1 MRKVLSCLSLSVLA
15 GFLIGLGGFTNLF
28 CVIKYNNPVAGAIFF
43 CAGLTFVC
51 FLSCNLFTGKVGYI
65 FENKLDYS
73 LNILLMI
80 VGNMIGAT
88 LIGLIFMYTNT
99 FDGEALANF
108 INAKIVTNTSSY
120 NGWMLF
126 LRSIL
131 AGICVFLA
139 VEAFKK
145 FNSPVSK
152 IIGIVFAIG
161 TMVLIG
167 AEHSVANCFYFIA
180 LMKYVPRGVGGYVF
194 SSLLISIL
202 GNIAGSLIF
211 WGLFAFSSKI
221 LKKE

>member
-1 MRKVLSCLSLSVLA
+1 MRKILSSLSLSVLA

-43 CAGLTFVC
+43 CTGLTFVC

-73 LNILLMI
+73 LNVILMI
-80 VGNMIGAT
+80 IGNMIGAT
-88 LIGLIFMYTNT
+88 IIGLIFMYTNT
-99 FDGEALANF
+99 LDKEALTNF
-108 INAKIVTNTSSY
+108 INGKIVTNTSSY

-126 LRSIL
+126 LKAIL

-139 VEAFKK
+139 VEAYKK
-145 FNSPVSK
+145 FTSPVSK

-167 AEHSVANCFYFIA
+167 GEHSVANCFYFIA
-180 LMKYVPRGVGGYVF
+180 LMKFVPLGVGGFVF
-194 SSLLISIL
+194 SSLLISIV
-202 GNIAGSLIF
+202 GNIVGSLIF

-221 LKKE
+221 LKK